1 MVMGSAA
8 ETQEEPVTDHPSQRV
23 ARKLTNICATRCAAL
38 YHGSILQK
46 VVAEVPSASST
57 NSL

>member
-1 MVMGSAA
+1 MLYARCSAG
-8 ETQEEPVTDHPSQRV
+8 
-23 ARKLTNICATRCAAL
+23 

-46 VVAEVPSASST
+46 VVAEVPSASMT